1 MGIIIMGNLNEVI
14 PVKYLVECLANR
26 KHLVILV
33 FIGII
38 IIINLIV

>member
-1 MGIIIMGNLNEVI
+1 MAIRIKGNLNEVI

-33 FIGII
+33 FVGII